1 MDDSEKSSVL
11 ITGAT
16 GFLGSRVLARLLES
30 ERYTLCA
37 TTTGEASEERLRQL
51 SGTVVGI
58 RLDRDGWQEQVRAR
72 QVELVLH
79 FTTNYGRRGESEET
93 IRRATLEFP
102 CELVRSVTQG
112 KRIVSFV
119 NCDTA
124 LAGEVSRYA
133 FFKKSWLHELREL
146 ATEGSLQVN
155 NVVVQIFYGAGDG
168 KFVSTMMEL
177 LDDGASEIEL
187 SDGLQT
193 RDFIHFEDVVAAFLT
208 VIHALPTIDAGYT
221 CWEVGSGVAIS
232 IRELLEKLQVITGNN
247 TTQLR

>member
-79 FTTNYGRRGESEET
+79 FATNYGRRGESEET

-133 FFKKSWLHELREL
+133 FFNEELASTSSREL

-155 NVVVQIFYGAGDG
+155 NGRCRSSTALVMVSSC
-168 KFVSTMMEL
+168 STMMEL

-187 SDGLQT
+187 GLQT
-193 RDFIHFEDVVAAFLT
+193 RDFRIHF
-208 VIHALPTIDAGYT
+208 GT
-221 CWEVGSGVAIS
+221 C
-232 IRELLEKLQVITGNN
+232 Q
-247 TTQLR
+247 QL